1 MSFLLRNRKFSGRR
15 RPQCVE
21 SGQEACEEAAA
32 GERPSPLPAWSLT
45 SAGLVRGGPRQA
57 EPHPPPSSS
66 PRRACFSERGGGEE
80 AASGLSRSL
89 CPLLCQKAPHQE
101 LAKQY
106 GNIYTI
112 WIGHIP
118 TVVLSGFQAVK
129 EVLIN
134 QSEAFA
140 ERPLTPFLKAALKER
155 GIVLSKGHTW
165 KQQRR
170 FAQVTMRRLGLG
182 KKGLEHQIEEVAQ
195 ELVEIFARAK
205 GQPLDPMLPI
215 TNSACNVI
223 CTLAFG
229 HRFSLEDKEF
239 LKLMEA
245 LESSTRFIGSFF
257 HTLYEIFPFVMKH
270 LPGPHQKTLLSV
282 EMIRSFVRKEVE
294 RHKEHHSLHEP
305 RDFIDFYLLQMEKN
319 KDVPDSTFDDENL
332 SQAIFD
338 LFLAGTDTTSG
349 TLQWALLLMASHPDI
364 QDKVHKE
371 IEDVFGSSQ
380 IIHYQ
385 DRKKLPYTTAVI
397 HEVMRS
403 KYVVLF
409 GLPRRTT
416 EDVNMLG
423 YFIPKGTLVVPD
435 FRSVLLDPKEW
446 ETPDEFNPHHFLDK
460 DGHFVE
466 KDAFLPFGAGLRA
479 CVGEQ
484 LAWIEI
490 FIFFTSLLRSFTF
503 RPPEGVKELNQEPVV
518 GLTTHPHPY
527 KLCAIP
533 TSVP

>member
-1 MSFLLRNRKFSGRR
+1 MAIWRKLVFLIILIPCLILHFLKQLRGSRLYPPGPLRLPLIGNVLRIGIKLSPDSFTK
-15 RPQCVE
+15 
-21 SGQEACEEAAA
+21 
-32 GERPSPLPAWSLT
+32 
-45 SAGLVRGGPRQA
+45 
-57 EPHPPPSSS
+57 
-66 PRRACFSERGGGEE
+66 
-80 AASGLSRSL
+80 
-89 CPLLCQKAPHQE
+89 

-106 GNIYTI
+106 GNIFTI
-112 WIGHIP
+112 WIGYMP
-118 TVVLSGFQAVK
+118 AVVLFGFQAVK
-129 EVLIN
+129 EGLIN

-140 ERPLTPFLKAALKER
+140 DRPMTPFLKVMTKER
-155 GIVLSKGHTW
+155 GIILSNGHTW

-182 KKGLEHQIEEVAQ
+182 KKGLEHQIKEVAQ

-205 GQPLDPMLPI
+205 GQPLDPMLPLI
-215 TNSACNVI
+215 NSTCNVI

-257 HTLYEIFPFVMKH
+257 HGLYEIFPFVMKH
-270 LPGPHQKTLLSV
+270 LPGPHQKALLSV
-282 EMIRSFVRKEVE
+282 ETMRSFVKKEVE

-305 RDFIDFYLLQMEKN
+305 QDFIDFYLLQMEKN
-319 KDVPDSTFDDENL
+319 KDDPDSTFDDENL
-332 SQAIFD
+332 SQSILD
-338 LFLAGTDTTSG
+338 LFAAGTDTTAG

-385 DRKKLPYTTAVI
+385 DRKKLPYTNAVI

-403 KYVVLF
+403 KYVLLF
-409 GLPRRTT
+409 GGRRQNI
-416 EDVNMLG
+416 EDVNILG
-423 YFIPKGTLVVPD
+423 HFIPKGTTVFPD
-435 FRSVLLDPKEW
+435 SRSVLLDPKEW
-446 ETPDEFNPHHFLDK
+446 ETPDEFNPYHFLDK

-466 KDAFLPFGAGLRA
+466 KEAFLPFGAGLRA

-484 LAWIEI
+484 MAWIEI
-490 FIFFTSLLRSFTF
+490 FIFFTSLLRAFTF
-503 RPPEGVKELNQEPVV
+503 RPPEGVKELNQEPVT
-518 GLTTHPHPY
+518 GMTTHPHPY

-533 TSVP
+533 VCSTTN

>member
-1 MSFLLRNRKFSGRR
+1 MAIWWELVLLIIPIPWLILHFLKQLWESRLYPPGPLR
-15 RPQCVE
+15 
-21 SGQEACEEAAA
+21 
-32 GERPSPLPAWSLT
+32 LPFIGNLWWFGFKL
-45 SAGLVRGGPRQA
+45 SADA
-57 EPHPPPSSS
+57 F
-66 PRRACFSERGGGEE
+66 A
-80 AASGLSRSL
+80 
-89 CPLLCQKAPHQE
+89 K

-205 GQPLDPMLPI
+205 GQPLDPVLPI
-215 TNSACNVI
+215 TNSICNVI

-229 HRFSLEDKEF
+229 HRYCLEDKEF

-245 LESSTRFIGSFF
+245 LESFLKFPGSLF
-257 HTLYEIFPFVMKH
+257 HFLYEIFPFVMKH
-270 LPGPHQKTLLSV
+270 LPGPHQKALLSI
-282 EMIRSFVRKEVE
+282 ETMLSFRKEIE
-294 RHKEHHSLHEP
+294 KHKEHHSLHEP
-305 RDFIDFYLLQMEKN
+305 QDFIDFYLLQMEKH
-319 KDVPDSTFDDENL
+319 KDDPDSTYNDENL
-332 SQAIFD
+332 SHCIFD
-338 LFLAGTDTTSG
+338 LFLAGTDTTAS

-364 QDKVHKE
+364 QDKVRKE

-397 HEVMRS
+397 HEVTRS
-403 KYVVLF
+403 KYVFLF
-409 GLPRRTT
+409 GAPRQTT
-416 EDVNMLG
+416 EDVNVLG
-423 YFIPKGTLVVPD
+423 CFIPKGTMIIPD
-435 FRSVLLDPKEW
+435 LHSVLLDPKEW

-466 KDAFLPFGAGLRA
+466 KEAFLPFGAGLRA

-484 LAWIEI
+484 LARIET
-490 FIFFTSLLRSFTF
+490 FTFFTSLLRVFTF
-503 RPPEGVKELNQEPVV
+503 RPPEGVKEFKQDPVV
-518 GLTTHPHPY
+518 GFTTHPHPY

-533 TSVP
+533 ICSTTS